1 MRLFFWKKLFKR
13 RCRVKMMLSVS
24 AAALTLILFTSPVYA
39 AEAVKK
45 ETVPAPAAPAAG
57 EMKKEETTPAER
69 KGKKV
74 GKVKNLKNK
83 SEGKSAAP
91 KSAPTEKK

>member
-1 MRLFFWKKLFKR
+1 MKQ
-13 RCRVKMMLSVS
+13 MLSVS
-24 AAALTLILFTSPVYA
+24 GVVLAVMIVASQGYA

-57 EMKKEETTPAER
+57 EMKKEETAPAER

-74 GKVKNLKNK
+74 SKVKNIKNK
-83 SEGKSAAP
+83 SEGKNAAP
-91 KSAPTEKK
+91 KSVPTEKH

>member
-1 MRLFFWKKLFKR
+1 MKKL
-13 RCRVKMMLSVS
+13 LSISIIV
-24 AAALTLILFTSPVYA
+24 LTVISFTSPVYA

-57 EMKKEETTPAER
+57 EIKKEETMPAER

-74 GKVKNLKNK
+74 NKIKNMKNK
-83 SEGKSAAP
+83 SEGKNAAP
-91 KSAPTEKK
+91 KSVPTEKK

>member
-1 MRLFFWKKLFKR
+1 MKK
-13 RCRVKMMLSVS
+13 MLSVS
-24 AAALTLILFTSPVYA
+24 AAALMLILFTFPVYA

-74 GKVKNLKNK
+74 SKVKNIKNK
-83 SEGKSAAP
+83 SEGKNAAP
-91 KSAPTEKK
+91 KSVPTEKK